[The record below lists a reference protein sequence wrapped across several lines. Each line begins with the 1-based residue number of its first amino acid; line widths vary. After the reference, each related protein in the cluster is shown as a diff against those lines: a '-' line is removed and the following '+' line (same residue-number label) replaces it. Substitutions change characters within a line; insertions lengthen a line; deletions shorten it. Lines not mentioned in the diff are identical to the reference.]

1 MRRALLC
8 LLLAAL
14 SWPALAR
21 QEQSQTPPAQSPTT
35 ETPPATTPPPPAQS
49 RTTAASPATTP
60 PPPSQAPAQ
69 PSTPAGAQQAP
80 KTEAPPASAKTAKK
94 KTAKKRKTSKK
105 KRVAKHKK
113 ATPEKQAEASADA
126 GPHRIVVR
134 RGGTSDT
141 GGQLEPGMPESQADH
156 QRQATEQLLQST
168 DADLK
173 KIAQRKLTPDHQDMV
188 RQITFYMQQ
197 SRSANQE
204 GDLGRARNLAVKARQ
219 LCDALARQ

>member
-1 MRRALLC
+1 MRPALLC

-21 QEQSQTPPAQSPTT
+21 QDQSQTP
-35 ETPPATTPPPPAQS
+35 
-49 RTTAASPATTP
+49 PATTP

-69 PSTPAGAQQAP
+69 PSTPAGTQQAP
-80 KTEAPPASAKTAKK
+80 KTEAPPSSAKTPKKRVPKK
-94 KTAKKRKTSKK
+94 KKKTSKK
-105 KRVAKHKK
+105 KHVAKHKK
-113 ATPEKQAEASADA
+113 PAPKKSPETTADA
-126 GPHRIVVR
+126 GPHRVVVR

-141 GGQLEPGMPESQADH
+141 GGQLEPGVPQSEADQ
-156 QRQATEQLLQST
+156 QRQATEQMLQST
-168 DADLK
+168 DASLK
-173 KIAQRKLTPDHQDMV
+173 KVAQRKLTADQQDMV

>member
-1 MRRALLC
+1 MRPALLC

-21 QEQSQTPPAQSPTT
+21 QDQSQTPPAQSPTT
-35 ETPPATTPPPPAQS
+35 ETAPATTPPPPTQS
-49 RTTAASPATTP
+49 RTTATPPATNP

-69 PSTPAGAQQAP
+69 ASTPAGAQQAP

-94 KTAKKRKTSKK
+94 QAAKKRKTSKK

-113 ATPEKQAEASADA
+113 PAPKKPAESAADS
-126 GPHRIVVR
+126 GPKRIV
-134 RGGTSDT
+134 
-141 GGQLEPGMPESQADH
+141 
-156 QRQATEQLLQST
+156 
-168 DADLK
+168 
-173 KIAQRKLTPDHQDMV
+173 V

-204 GDLGRARNLAVKARQ
+204 GDLGRARNLAVKASQ